1 MKSQSYLFGIVV
13 VLFALAAIGG
23 TTYLAITSPKTANIL
38 VDSFETCVGA
48 GYPVMESYPE
58 QCKTPDGKTYVR
70 AIPEQTLPEKEV
82 GTNASTTLLL
92 PTLTTPLSNSQI
104 TSPLKVSGSAVG
116 NWYFEAS
123 FPVILK
129 DANGNV
135 LAESPAQAQGD
146 WMTTDAVPFV
156 STLTWGTT
164 TATSGV
170 LILKRDN
177 PSGLPENDNEV
188 SFPVLF

>member
-1 MKSQSYLFGIVV
+1 MKSQSYLFGVAV
-13 VLFALAAIGG
+13 VLFALMAIGG
-23 TTYLAITSPKTANIL
+23 AAYLAITSPKKTEIL
-38 VDSFETCVGA
+38 VDSFEACAKA

-70 AIPEQTLPEKEV
+70 VIPEPTLPEKDEAA
-82 GTNASTTLLL
+82 NASTTPLL
-92 PTLTTPLSNSQI
+92 PTLTTPLSNTQI
-104 TSPLKVSGSAVG
+104 TSPLNVSGSAVG

-129 DANGNV
+129 DASGNV
-135 LAESPAQAQGD
+135 LAEASAQAQGD
-146 WMTTDAVPFV
+146 WMTTNSVPFIA
-156 STLTWGTT
+156 TLTWGTT

-170 LILKRDN
+170 LILKKDN

-188 SFPVLF
+188 SFPVIF